1 MSAAPGELALLTSAE
16 MGRADRLTIDGG
28 IPGSTLMEN
37 AGRAVADAIL
47 ARYPAQPTLVL
58 CGPGNNGGDG
68 WVVARRLKLA
78 GYDVACAALVPVS
91 ALEGDAA
98 AMAARWDGPV
108 LPFEPASIDGR
119 SLVVDAVFGAGLAR
133 DLGPPVLRMI
143 EAVGRERAVVAVDLP
158 SGVSGDDGSIRGGA
172 FTADLSVSFFRAK
185 PGHLL
190 YPGRGRTGHLVIAD
204 IGISPDVLAV
214 IGPKLSR
221 NGPALFARHFPML
234 RPDGHKYDR
243 GHTAVLAGGALHTGA
258 ARLAARAALRIGSGL
273 VTTLGDAEAARVVA
287 AHQTAVMVA
296 EIDGPAGLALFLS
309 DRRRNAAVIGPAA
322 GIGEVTFEHC
332 RMALAAGCACVF
344 DADALTSAVG
354 RAEIL
359 WRERGADL
367 VLTPHDGEFARLFP
381 HLAGIAS
388 RAERAAAAARESGAV
403 VVLKGA
409 DCCVASPDGRVA
421 INDNA
426 PPTLATAG
434 SGDVLAG
441 MIGGLLAQHMPGFE
455 AAAAAVWLHGAAA
468 EGFGRGLIAEDLVER
483 LPIALQ
489 IAENH
494 LRGRGEAG

>member
-1 MSAAPGELALLTSAE
+1 MTSVPADLALLTTEE

-28 IPGSTLMEN
+28 IPGTTLMEN

-47 ARYPAQPTLVL
+47 ARYPAQATLVL

-68 WVVARRLKLA
+68 WVVARRLKQA
-78 GYDVACAALVPVS
+78 GFDVACSALAPVAALR
-91 ALEGDAA
+91 GDAA
-98 AMAARWDGPV
+98 VMAARWNGPV
-108 LPFEPASIDGR
+108 LPFEPAALDGR
-119 SLVVDAVFGAGLAR
+119 TLIVDALFGAGLAR
-133 DLGPPVLRMI
+133 DLDSAVLRMI
-143 EAVGRERAVVAVDLP
+143 EAVGEGRRVVAVDLP
-158 SGVSGDDGSIRGGA
+158 SGVNGDDGTIRGGA
-172 FTADLSVSFFRAK
+172 FTADLSVTFFRAK

-190 YPGRGRTGHLVIAD
+190 YPGRARTGQLVVAD
-204 IGISPDVLAV
+204 IGISPSVLES
-214 IGPKLSR
+214 IDPKAAR
-221 NGPALFARHFPML
+221 NGPALFARHFPVL
-234 RPDGHKYDR
+234 RQDGHKYDR
-243 GHTAVLAGGALHTGA
+243 GHTVTLSGGALHTGA

-273 VTTLGDAEAARVVA
+273 VSTIGDAEAARVIA

-296 EIDGPAGLALFLS
+296 EVDGPAGLALFLS

-322 GIGEVTFEHC
+322 GVGDTTFAHC

-344 DADALTSAVG
+344 DADALTSAAG
-354 RAEIL
+354 RADIL
-359 WRERGADL
+359 WRERTADL

-381 HLAGIAS
+381 QLSGLPS
-388 RAERAAAAARESGAV
+388 RAARAVAAAKESGAV

-409 DCCVASPDGRVA
+409 DCCIAAPDGRIA

-441 MIGGLLAQHMPGFE
+441 MIGGLLAQHMPAFE

-494 LRGRGEAG
+494 LRGRGQAG